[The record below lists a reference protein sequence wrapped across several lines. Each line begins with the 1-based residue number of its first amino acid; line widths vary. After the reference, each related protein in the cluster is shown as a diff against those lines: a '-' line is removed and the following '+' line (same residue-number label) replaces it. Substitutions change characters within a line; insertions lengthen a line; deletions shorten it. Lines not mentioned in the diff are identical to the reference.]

1 MNALNLTTFILKTR
15 IRSKGGKEM
24 RKSLALIAVLGLLVL
39 CQKVCNKKMSEPSLE
54 ICKSDGQQEVV
65 EDENVEGVFLFRG
78 WF

>member
-39 CQKVCNKKMSEPSLE
+39 CQKVCNIKTSEPSLE
-54 ICKSDGQQEVV
+54 TCKSDGQQEVV

-78 WF
+78 CF